1 METKKYLSQDNLEAI
16 KEILQLEILKR
27 GIHAPIVN
35 MYEGISEKTSKHYLK
50 FETSEFQTIPVMFKK
65 LKIKEFNSSV
75 QSSLKRNLDPSLEG
89 DYISVWF
96 SVNFSYET
104 FDCSSNCVSMF
115 SIRFNVF
122 NEYKFGVELYEIK

>member
-1 METKKYLSQDNLEAI
+1 MKTEKYLSKDNLEAI

-27 GIHAPIVN
+27 GINAPIIDIF
-35 MYEGISEKTSKHYLK
+35 ESISEKTSKHYLK

-65 LKIKEFNSSV
+65 LKIKEFGSSV
-75 QSSLKRNLDPSLEG
+75 QLSLKSNIDQSLEG
-89 DYISVWF
+89 DYISVWL
-96 SVNFSYET
+96 SVNFLYET
-104 FDCSSNCVSMF
+104 FECSSNYVSMF

>member
-1 METKKYLSQDNLEAI
+1 METEKYLSKDNLEAI

-27 GIHAPIVN
+27 GINAPIIDIF
-35 MYEGISEKTSKHYLK
+35 ESISEKTSKHYLK

-65 LKIKEFNSSV
+65 LKIKEFGSSV
-75 QSSLKRNLDPSLEG
+75 QLSLKSNIDQSLEG
-89 DYISVWF
+89 DYISVWL
-96 SVNFSYET
+96 SVNFLYET
-104 FDCSSNCVSMF
+104 FECSSNYVSMF